1 MTKKRKMT
9 KTIDGVVAKYE
20 IREERR
26 DTSVRIDGDTA
37 VWRNYFANA
46 IPYHN

>member
-1 MTKKRKMT
+1 MT

-20 IREERR
+20 IRERKE
-26 DTSVRIDGDTA
+26 TSVRIEINNA
-37 VWRNYFANA
+37 IWRDYFANV